1 MFVVS
6 CPIRGKMFICLTQIS
21 KFALV
26 TSQLFCWSTSI
37 LFVIRHTVV
46 GSPCLLI
53 TSLHLFVGWDSFM
66 CWMRFPYFGQNFTLF
81 HWFKTYKSH
90 LKALK
95 SQHFFMRFPPFLK
108 FPFVSHHWCFR
119 GSGASSKASFP
130 FDARWRVHPQDLERA
145 VQRAEQVWK
154 VKSTIQEGGFAGG
167 PWCWQWGFFGGRFLL
182 GDHWMISEIGWYG
195 ETACFRMVRQW
206 KWWIWSCHPTKSLEI
221 TPEL

>member
-1 MFVVS
+1 MLARFNPHSTLVCLNLLIAVKAVVCFKHIHPPMFVGS
-6 CPIRGKMFICLTQIS
+6 CPIRGNMFICLTQIS

-53 TSLHLFVGWDSFM
+53 TSL
-66 CWMRFPYFGQNFTLF
+66 GQNFSLF

-167 PWCWQWGFFGGRFLL
+167 PWC
-182 GDHWMISEIGWYG
+182 
-195 ETACFRMVRQW
+195 
-206 KWWIWSCHPTKSLEI
+206 
-221 TPEL
+221 